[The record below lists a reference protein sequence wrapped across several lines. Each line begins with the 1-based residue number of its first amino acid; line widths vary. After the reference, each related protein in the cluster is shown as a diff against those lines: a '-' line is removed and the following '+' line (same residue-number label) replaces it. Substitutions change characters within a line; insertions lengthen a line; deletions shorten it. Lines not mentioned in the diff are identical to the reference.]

1 MIDPTHLIA
10 AHPEEIIGFGGGG
23 LGAGA
28 LIMVLAH
35 SFHKKR
41 NGGNGLTEAQATNL
55 VEINLK
61 AGDTNIKLD
70 KIITLLEA
78 QNRGN

>member
-1 MIDPTHLIA
+1 MLDSLLAIHA
-10 AHPEEIIGFGGGG
+10 EEIVGYGGGG

-28 LIMVLAH
+28 MIFMLAH
-35 SFHKKR
+35 AFNRKR
-41 NGGNGLTEAQATNL
+41 NGGGGLTEAQATNL

-61 AGDTNIKLD
+61 AGDTNVKLD
-70 KIITLLEA
+70 AIISLLAE